1 MLYFSFSIKRYN
13 ILKINKE
20 LIMIYFFTFMMSL
33 VIMLLITPKL
43 TKLAYKLNYTEKP
56 NLDSDRKIHREDK
69 AYLAA
74 IGIFL
79 SFWVCYFIFTR
90 DFSQKTIALLISSFL
105 IWAIGM
111 LDDWYKIKGGDF
123 KALPKMAI
131 QILACLIVVF
141 YTNIKFSGITNPF
154 NNSYILFPSWVQFL
168 LSILWLF
175 GVTTV
180 INFSDG
186 LDGLAGGIACISAST
201 LFVVSM
207 SKGNSISAIMS
218 ITLVGT
224 CLGYLRYNKYPAKIL
239 MGDAGA
245 TFLGFILAI
254 ISLDGAFKQAT
265 VFSIFIPILAL
276 GLPIFDNIFVVLKR
290 IKEGKHIYVGDAS
303 QIHYR
308 LISKGLNQKQAVY
321 FLYLIC
327 ICLNLSAII
336 ILLLV

>member
-1 MLYFSFSIKRYN
+1 
-13 ILKINKE
+13 
-20 LIMIYFFTFMMSL
+20 MIYFFSFMMSL
-33 VIMLLITPKL
+33 AIMLLITPKL
-43 TKLAYKLNYTEKP
+43 TKVAYKLNYTEKP
-56 NLDSDRKIHREDK
+56 SLDYERKIHKEDK

-74 IGIFL
+74 VGIFF

-90 DFSQKTIALLISSFL
+90 DISQKTTILFISSFL

-111 LDDWYKIKGGDF
+111 VDDWYKIKGGDF

-131 QILACLIVVF
+131 QILACLIVVLL
-141 YTNIKFSGITNPF
+141 TNIKFLGITNPF
-154 NNSYILFPSWVQFL
+154 NNSYILFPTWVQFL

-186 LDGLAGGIACISAST
+186 LDGLAGGIACLSAST
-201 LFVVSM
+201 LFVVAM
-207 SKGNSISAIMS
+207 SKGNNFSAVMC

-245 TFLGFILAI
+245 TFLGFMLAI

-265 VFSIFIPILAL
+265 IFSIFIPILAL
-276 GLPIFDNIFVVLKR
+276 GLPIFDNIFVVIKR
-290 IKEGKHIYVGDAS
+290 IKEGKHIYIGDAS

-308 LISKGLNQKQAVY
+308 LIAKGLSHKQVVY
-321 FLYLIC
+321 ILYLVC

>member
-1 MLYFSFSIKRYN
+1 MTYI
-13 ILKINKE
+13 
-20 LIMIYFFTFMMSL
+20 FTFMLSIG
-33 VIMLLITPKL
+33 IMLFITPRL
-43 TKLAYKLNYTEKP
+43 TKVAYKLNYTEKP
-56 NLDSDRKIHREDK
+56 NLDIERKIHKEDK

-90 DFSQKTIALLISSFL
+90 DMSQKSIILLVSSFF
-105 IWAIGM
+105 IWSIGM
-111 LDDWYKIKGGDF
+111 IDDWYKIKGGDF

-131 QILACLIVVF
+131 QLLGCLIVVF
-141 YTNIKFSGITNPF
+141 FTNIKFSGITNPF
-154 NNSYILFPSWVQFL
+154 NNAYIQFPSWVQFL

-201 LFVVSM
+201 LFVVAM

-218 ITLVGT
+218 IALVGT

-245 TFLGFILAI
+245 TFLGFMLAI

-276 GLPIFDNIFVVLKR
+276 GLPIFDNIFVVFKR
-290 IKEGKHIYVGDAS
+290 IKEGRHIYIGDAS

-308 LISKGLNQKQAVY
+308 LIAKGLSQKQVVY
-321 FLYLIC
+321 ILYLVC